1 VAYLW
6 EIILHQKKR
15 ETFDMGFLMGFLLSI
30 FGYLLGSI
38 LFAKIIASYKG
49 VDIASVGS
57 KSAGATNVTRT
68 LGKKYG
74 ALVFFLDAF
83 KGFLIA
89 ILDRFYINPDSL
101 WFGIVMVSPVVGHIY
116 SYRANFKG
124 GKGVATAFGVVLGVS
139 FMLALKM
146 LLVWAIVFYLFR
158 YVSLASITSV
168 LVGYFLFLEGD
179 FSGPEKIGASFIAF
193 LILYKH
199 KDNVFRLLN
208 KEEYRFK

>member
-1 VAYLW
+1 
-6 EIILHQKKR
+6 
-15 ETFDMGFLMGFLLSI
+15 MGFIIGFLLSV

-38 LFAKIIASYKG
+38 LFAKIVASYKG
-49 VDIASVGS
+49 IDITSVGS

-74 ALVFFLDAF
+74 ALVFLLDAF

-89 ILDRFYINPDSL
+89 ILDRFYIDPSSL
-101 WFGIVMVSPVVGHIY
+101 WFGIVMVSPVIGHIY
-116 SYRANFKG
+116 SYRADFKG
-124 GKGVATAFGVVLGVS
+124 GKGVATAFGVVFGISPL
-139 FMLALKM
+139 LALKM
-146 LLVWAIVFYLFR
+146 FLVWAVVFYLFR

-179 FSGPEKIGASFIAF
+179 FSTSQKLGATLIAF

-199 KDNVFRLLN
+199 KDNVFRLLR
-208 KEEYRFK
+208 KEEHKFK

>member
-1 VAYLW
+1 
-6 EIILHQKKR
+6 
-15 ETFDMGFLMGFLLSI
+15 MGFIIGFLLSV

-38 LFAKIIASYKG
+38 LFAKIVASYKG
-49 VDIASVGS
+49 IDITSVGS

-74 ALVFFLDAF
+74 ALVFLLDAF

-89 ILDRFYINPDSL
+89 ILDRFYIDPSSL
-101 WFGIVMVSPVVGHIY
+101 WFGIVMVSPVIGHIY
-116 SYRANFKG
+116 SYRADFKG
-124 GKGVATAFGVVLGVS
+124 GKGVATAFGVVFGISPL
-139 FMLALKM
+139 LALKM
-146 LLVWAIVFYLFR
+146 FLVWAVVFYLFR

-168 LVGYFLFLEGD
+168 LVGYFVFLEGD
-179 FSGPEKIGASFIAF
+179 FSTSQKLGASLIAF

>member
-1 VAYLW
+1 
-6 EIILHQKKR
+6 
-15 ETFDMGFLMGFLLSI
+15 MFLMGVLLSI

-49 VDIASVGS
+49 IDITSVGS

-101 WFGIVMVSPVVGHIY
+101 WFGVVMVSPVIGHIY
-116 SYRANFKG
+116 SYRADFKG
-124 GKGVATAFGVVLGVS
+124 GKGVATAFGVVFGIS
-139 FMLALKM
+139 FLLALKM
-146 LLVWAIVFYLFR
+146 LLVWAVVFYLFR
-158 YVSLASITSV
+158 YVSLASIISV
-168 LVGYFLFLEGD
+168 LVGYFLFLQGD
-179 FSGPEKIGASFIAF
+179 FTASQKIGASFIAF

>member
-1 VAYLW
+1 
-6 EIILHQKKR
+6 
-15 ETFDMGFLMGFLLSI
+15 MGFLMGFLLSI

>member
-1 VAYLW
+1 
-6 EIILHQKKR
+6 
-15 ETFDMGFLMGFLLSI
+15 MGFIIGFLLSV

-38 LFAKIIASYKG
+38 LFAKIVASYKG
-49 VDIASVGS
+49 IDITSVGS

-74 ALVFFLDAF
+74 ALVFLLDAF

-89 ILDRFYINPDSL
+89 ILDRFYIDPSSL
-101 WFGIVMVSPVVGHIY
+101 WFGIVMVSPVIGHIY
-116 SYRANFKG
+116 SYRADFKG
-124 GKGVATAFGVVLGVS
+124 GKGVATAFGVVFGISPL
-139 FMLALKM
+139 LALKM
-146 LLVWAIVFYLFR
+146 FLVWAVVFYLFR

-179 FSGPEKIGASFIAF
+179 FTTSQKLGASLIAF

>member
-1 VAYLW
+1 
-6 EIILHQKKR
+6 
-15 ETFDMGFLMGFLLSI
+15 MGFIIGFLLSV

-38 LFAKIIASYKG
+38 LFAKIVASYKG
-49 VDIASVGS
+49 IDITSVGS

-74 ALVFFLDAF
+74 ALVFLLDAF

-89 ILDRFYINPDSL
+89 ILDRFYIDPSSL
-101 WFGIVMVSPVVGHIY
+101 WFGIVMVSPVIGHIY
-116 SYRANFKG
+116 SYRADFKG
-124 GKGVATAFGVVLGVS
+124 GKGVATAFGVVFGISPL
-139 FMLALKM
+139 LALKM
-146 LLVWAIVFYLFR
+146 FLVWAVVFYLFR

-168 LVGYFLFLEGD
+168 LLGYFLFLEGD
-179 FSGPEKIGASFIAF
+179 FTISQKLGAGLIAF

>member
-1 VAYLW
+1 
-6 EIILHQKKR
+6 
-15 ETFDMGFLMGFLLSI
+15 MGFIIGFLLSV

-38 LFAKIIASYKG
+38 LFAKIVASYKG
-49 VDIASVGS
+49 IDITSVGS

-74 ALVFFLDAF
+74 ALVFLLDAF

-89 ILDRFYINPDSL
+89 ILDRFYIDPSSI
-101 WFGIVMVSPVVGHIY
+101 WFGIVMVSPVIGHIY
-116 SYRANFKG
+116 SYRADFKG
-124 GKGVATAFGVVLGVS
+124 GKGVATAFGVVFGISPL
-139 FMLALKM
+139 LALKM
-146 LLVWAIVFYLFR
+146 FLVWAVVFYLFR

-179 FSGPEKIGASFIAF
+179 FTTSQKLGASLIAF

>member
-1 VAYLW
+1 
-6 EIILHQKKR
+6 
-15 ETFDMGFLMGFLLSI
+15 MGFLMGVLLSI

-49 VDIASVGS
+49 IDITSVGS

-101 WFGIVMVSPVVGHIY
+101 WFGVVMVSPVIGHIY
-116 SYRANFKG
+116 SYRADFKG
-124 GKGVATAFGVVLGVS
+124 GKGVATAFGVVFGIS
-139 FMLALKM
+139 FLLALKM
-146 LLVWAIVFYLFR
+146 FLVWAVVFYLFR
-158 YVSLASITSV
+158 YVSLASIISV
-168 LVGYFLFLEGD
+168 LVGYFLFLQGD
-179 FSGPEKIGASFIAF
+179 FSVPQKIGASVIAF

-199 KDNVFRLLN
+199 KDNIFRLLN

>member
-1 VAYLW
+1 
-6 EIILHQKKR
+6 
-15 ETFDMGFLMGFLLSI
+15 MGFIIGFLLSV

-38 LFAKIIASYKG
+38 LFAKIVASYKG
-49 VDIASVGS
+49 IDITSVGS

-74 ALVFFLDAF
+74 ALVFLLDAF

-89 ILDRFYINPDSL
+89 ILDRFYIDPSSL
-101 WFGIVMVSPVVGHIY
+101 WFGIVMVSPVIGHIY
-116 SYRANFKG
+116 SYRADFKG
-124 GKGVATAFGVVLGVS
+124 GKGVATAFGVVFGISPL
-139 FMLALKM
+139 LALKM
-146 LLVWAIVFYLFR
+146 FLVWAVVFYLFR

-179 FSGPEKIGASFIAF
+179 FTTSQKLGASLIAF

-199 KDNVFRLLN
+199 KDNIFRLLN

>member
-1 VAYLW
+1 
-6 EIILHQKKR
+6 
-15 ETFDMGFLMGFLLSI
+15 MGFIIGFLLSV

-38 LFAKIIASYKG
+38 LFAKIVASYKG
-49 VDIASVGS
+49 IDITSVGS

-74 ALVFFLDAF
+74 ALVFLLDAF

-89 ILDRFYINPDSL
+89 ILDRFYIDPSSL
-101 WFGIVMVSPVVGHIY
+101 WFGIVMVSPVIGHIY
-116 SYRANFKG
+116 SYRSDFKG
-124 GKGVATAFGVVLGVS
+124 GKGVATAFGVVFGISPL
-139 FMLALKM
+139 LALKM
-146 LLVWAIVFYLFR
+146 FLVWAFVFYLFR

-179 FSGPEKIGASFIAF
+179 FSTSQKLGATMIAF

-199 KDNVFRLLN
+199 KDNVFRLLR
-208 KEEYRFK
+208 KEEHKFK

>member
-1 VAYLW
+1 
-6 EIILHQKKR
+6 
-15 ETFDMGFLMGFLLSI
+15 MGFIIGFLLSV

-38 LFAKIIASYKG
+38 LFAKIVASYKG
-49 VDIASVGS
+49 IDITSVGS

-74 ALVFFLDAF
+74 ALVFLLDAF

-89 ILDRFYINPDSL
+89 ILDRFYIDPSSL
-101 WFGIVMVSPVVGHIY
+101 WFGIVMVSPLIGHIY
-116 SYRANFKG
+116 SYRADFKG
-124 GKGVATAFGVVLGVS
+124 GKGVATAFGVVFGISPL
-139 FMLALKM
+139 LALKM
-146 LLVWAIVFYLFR
+146 FLVWAVVFYLFR

-179 FSGPEKIGASFIAF
+179 FSTSQKLGASLIAF

>member
-1 VAYLW
+1 
-6 EIILHQKKR
+6 
-15 ETFDMGFLMGFLLSI
+15 MGFIIGFLLSV

-38 LFAKIIASYKG
+38 LFAKIVASYKG
-49 VDIASVGS
+49 IDITSVGS

-74 ALVFFLDAF
+74 ALVFLLDAF

-89 ILDRFYINPDSL
+89 ILDRFYIDPSSL
-101 WFGIVMVSPVVGHIY
+101 WFGIVMVSPVIGHIY
-116 SYRANFKG
+116 SYRADFKG
-124 GKGVATAFGVVLGVS
+124 GKGVATAFGVVFGMSPL
-139 FMLALKM
+139 LALKM
-146 LLVWAIVFYLFR
+146 FLVWAVVFYLFR

-179 FSGPEKIGASFIAF
+179 FSTSQKLGASLIAF

>member
-1 VAYLW
+1 MTLN
-6 EIILHQKKR
+6 QKR
-15 ETFDMGFLMGFLLSI
+15 TAVFDMGFVTGFLLSV
-30 FGYLLGSI
+30 FGYLLGSV

-49 VDIASVGS
+49 IDITSVGS

-89 ILDRFYINPDSL
+89 ILDRFYINPDSF
-101 WFGIVMVSPVVGHIY
+101 WFGVVMISPVVGHIY
-116 SYRANFKG
+116 SYKANFKG
-124 GKGVATAFGVVLGVS
+124 GKGVATAFGVVFGISPV
-139 FMLALKM
+139 LALKM
-146 LLVWAIVFYLFR
+146 FLIWALVFYLFK

-168 LVGYFLFLEGD
+168 LVGYAMFLNGD
-179 FSGPEKIGASFIAF
+179 FSTSQKLGASVIAF

-199 KDNVFRLLN
+199 KENVFRLLN

>member
-1 VAYLW
+1 
-6 EIILHQKKR
+6 
-15 ETFDMGFLMGFLLSI
+15 MGFIIGFLLSV

-38 LFAKIIASYKG
+38 LFAKIVASYKG
-49 VDIASVGS
+49 IDITSVGS

-74 ALVFFLDAF
+74 ALVFLLDAF

-89 ILDRFYINPDSL
+89 ILDRFYIDPSSL
-101 WFGIVMVSPVVGHIY
+101 WFGIVMVSPLIGHIY
-116 SYRANFKG
+116 SYRADFKG
-124 GKGVATAFGVVLGVS
+124 GKGVATAFGVVFGISPL
-139 FMLALKM
+139 LALKM
-146 LLVWAIVFYLFR
+146 FLVWAVVFYLFR

-179 FSGPEKIGASFIAF
+179 FSTSQKLGASLIAF

-199 KDNVFRLLN
+199 KDNIFRLLN

>member
-1 VAYLW
+1 
-6 EIILHQKKR
+6 
-15 ETFDMGFLMGFLLSI
+15 MGFLMGVLLSI

-49 VDIASVGS
+49 IDITSVGS

-89 ILDRFYINPDSL
+89 LLDRFYINPDSL
-101 WFGIVMVSPVVGHIY
+101 WFGVVMVSPVIGHIY
-116 SYRANFKG
+116 SYRADFKG
-124 GKGVATAFGVVLGVS
+124 GKGVATAFGVVFGIS
-139 FMLALKM
+139 FLLALKM
-146 LLVWAIVFYLFR
+146 FLVWAVVFYLFR
-158 YVSLASITSV
+158 YVSLASVISV
-168 LVGYFLFLEGD
+168 LVGYFLFLQGD
-179 FSGPEKIGASFIAF
+179 FSVPQKIGASFIAF

-199 KDNVFRLLN
+199 KDNIFRLLN

>member
-1 VAYLW
+1 
-6 EIILHQKKR
+6 
-15 ETFDMGFLMGFLLSI
+15 MGFLMGVLLSI

-49 VDIASVGS
+49 IDITSVGS

-89 ILDRFYINPDSL
+89 LLDRFYINPDSL
-101 WFGIVMVSPVVGHIY
+101 WFGVVMVSPVIGHIY
-116 SYRANFKG
+116 SYRADFKG
-124 GKGVATAFGVVLGVS
+124 GKGVATAFGVVFGIS
-139 FMLALKM
+139 FLLALKM
-146 LLVWAIVFYLFR
+146 FLVWAVVFYLFR
-158 YVSLASITSV
+158 YVSLASIISV
-168 LVGYFLFLEGD
+168 LVGYFLFLQGD
-179 FSGPEKIGASFIAF
+179 FTASQKIGASFIAF

-199 KDNVFRLLN
+199 KDNIFRLLN

>member
-1 VAYLW
+1 
-6 EIILHQKKR
+6 
-15 ETFDMGFLMGFLLSI
+15 MGFIIGFLLSV

-38 LFAKIIASYKG
+38 LFAKIVASYKG
-49 VDIASVGS
+49 IDITSVGS

-74 ALVFFLDAF
+74 ALVFLLDAF

-89 ILDRFYINPDSL
+89 ILDRFYIDPSSL
-101 WFGIVMVSPVVGHIY
+101 WFGIVMVSPVIGHIY
-116 SYRANFKG
+116 SYRADFKG
-124 GKGVATAFGVVLGVS
+124 GKGVATAFGVVFGISPL
-139 FMLALKM
+139 LALKM
-146 LLVWAIVFYLFR
+146 FLVWAVVFYLFR

-168 LVGYFLFLEGD
+168 LVGYFVFLEGD
-179 FSGPEKIGASFIAF
+179 FTTSQKLGASLIAF

>member
-1 VAYLW
+1 
-6 EIILHQKKR
+6 
-15 ETFDMGFLMGFLLSI
+15 MGFIIGFLLSV

-38 LFAKIIASYKG
+38 LFAKIVASYKG
-49 VDIASVGS
+49 IDITSVGS

-74 ALVFFLDAF
+74 ALVFLLDAF

-89 ILDRFYINPDSL
+89 ILDRFYIDPSSL
-101 WFGIVMVSPVVGHIY
+101 WFGIVMVSPVIGHIY
-116 SYRANFKG
+116 SYRSDFKG
-124 GKGVATAFGVVLGVS
+124 GKGVATAFGVVFGISPL
-139 FMLALKM
+139 LALKM
-146 LLVWAIVFYLFR
+146 FLVWAVVFYLFR

-179 FSGPEKIGASFIAF
+179 FSTSQKLGASLIAF

>member
-1 VAYLW
+1 
-6 EIILHQKKR
+6 
-15 ETFDMGFLMGFLLSI
+15 MGFIIGFLLSV

-38 LFAKIIASYKG
+38 LFAKIVASYKG
-49 VDIASVGS
+49 IDITSVGS

-74 ALVFFLDAF
+74 ALVFLLDAF

-89 ILDRFYINPDSL
+89 ILDRFYIDPSSL
-101 WFGIVMVSPVVGHIY
+101 WFGIVMVSPVIGHIY
-116 SYRANFKG
+116 SYRADFKG
-124 GKGVATAFGVVLGVS
+124 GKGVATAFGVVFGISPL
-139 FMLALKM
+139 LALKM
-146 LLVWAIVFYLFR
+146 FLVWAVVFYLFR

-179 FSGPEKIGASFIAF
+179 FSTSQKLGASLIAF

>member
-1 VAYLW
+1 MTLN
-6 EIILHQKKR
+6 QKR
-15 ETFDMGFLMGFLLSI
+15 TAVFDMGFVTGFLLSV
-30 FGYLLGSI
+30 FGYLLGSV

-49 VDIASVGS
+49 IDITSVGS

-101 WFGIVMVSPVVGHIY
+101 WFGIVMISPVVGHIY
-116 SYRANFKG
+116 SYKANFKG
-124 GKGVATAFGVVLGVS
+124 GKGVATAFGVVFGISPV
-139 FMLALKM
+139 LALKM
-146 LLVWAIVFYLFR
+146 FLIWALVFYLFK

-168 LVGYFLFLEGD
+168 LVGYAMFLNGD
-179 FSGPEKIGASFIAF
+179 FSTSQKLGASVIAF

-199 KDNVFRLLN
+199 KENVFRLLN

>member
-1 VAYLW
+1 
-6 EIILHQKKR
+6 
-15 ETFDMGFLMGFLLSI
+15 MGFIIGFLLSV

-38 LFAKIIASYKG
+38 LFAKIVASYKG
-49 VDIASVGS
+49 IDITSVGS

-74 ALVFFLDAF
+74 ALVFLLDAF

-89 ILDRFYINPDSL
+89 ILDRFYIDPSSL

-116 SYRANFKG
+116 SYRADFKG
-124 GKGVATAFGVVLGVS
+124 GKGVATASGVVFGISPL
-139 FMLALKM
+139 LALKM
-146 LLVWAIVFYLFR
+146 FLVWAVVFYLFR

-179 FSGPEKIGASFIAF
+179 FSTSQKLGASLIAF

>member
-1 VAYLW
+1 
-6 EIILHQKKR
+6 
-15 ETFDMGFLMGFLLSI
+15 MGFIIGFLLSV

-38 LFAKIIASYKG
+38 LFAKIVASYKG
-49 VDIASVGS
+49 IDITSVGS

-74 ALVFFLDAF
+74 ALVFLLDAF

-89 ILDRFYINPDSL
+89 ILDRFYIDPSSL
-101 WFGIVMVSPVVGHIY
+101 WFGIVMVSPVIGHIY
-116 SYRANFKG
+116 SYRADFKG
-124 GKGVATAFGVVLGVS
+124 GKGVATAFGVVFGISPL
-139 FMLALKM
+139 LALKM
-146 LLVWAIVFYLFR
+146 FLVWAVVFYLFR

-179 FSGPEKIGASFIAF
+179 FSTSQKLGASFIAF

>member
-1 VAYLW
+1 
-6 EIILHQKKR
+6 
-15 ETFDMGFLMGFLLSI
+15 MGFIIGFLLSV

-38 LFAKIIASYKG
+38 LFAKIVASYKG
-49 VDIASVGS
+49 IDITSVGS
-57 KSAGATNVTRT
+57 KSAGATNITRT

-74 ALVFFLDAF
+74 ALVFLLDAF

-89 ILDRFYINPDSL
+89 ILDRFYIDPSSL
-101 WFGIVMVSPVVGHIY
+101 WFGIVMVSPLIGHIY
-116 SYRANFKG
+116 SYRADFKG
-124 GKGVATAFGVVLGVS
+124 GKGVATAFGVVFGISPL
-139 FMLALKM
+139 LALKM
-146 LLVWAIVFYLFR
+146 FLVWAVVFYLFR

-168 LVGYFLFLEGD
+168 LLGYFLFLEGD
-179 FSGPEKIGASFIAF
+179 FTTSQKLGASLIAF

>member
-1 VAYLW
+1 MA
-6 EIILHQKKR
+6 
-15 ETFDMGFLMGFLLSI
+15 FDMGFLMGVLLSI

-49 VDIASVGS
+49 IDITSVGS

-89 ILDRFYINPDSL
+89 LLDRFYINPDSL
-101 WFGIVMVSPVVGHIY
+101 WFGVVMVSPVIGHIY
-116 SYRANFKG
+116 SYRADFKG
-124 GKGVATAFGVVLGVS
+124 GKGVATAFGVVFGIS
-139 FMLALKM
+139 FLLALKM
-146 LLVWAIVFYLFR
+146 LLVWAVVFYLFR
-158 YVSLASITSV
+158 YVSLASIISV
-168 LVGYFLFLEGD
+168 LVGYFLFLQGD
-179 FSGPEKIGASFIAF
+179 FTASQKIGASFIAF

-199 KDNVFRLLN
+199 KDNIFRLLN

>member
-1 VAYLW
+1 
-6 EIILHQKKR
+6 
-15 ETFDMGFLMGFLLSI
+15 MGFLMGVLLSI

-49 VDIASVGS
+49 IDITSVGS

-89 ILDRFYINPDSL
+89 LLDRFYINPDSL
-101 WFGIVMVSPVVGHIY
+101 WFGVVMVSPVIGHIY
-116 SYRANFKG
+116 SYRADFKG
-124 GKGVATAFGVVLGVS
+124 GKGVATAFGVVFGIS
-139 FMLALKM
+139 FLLALKM
-146 LLVWAIVFYLFR
+146 LLVWAVVFYLFR
-158 YVSLASITSV
+158 YVSLASVISV
-168 LVGYFLFLEGD
+168 LVGYFLFLQGD
-179 FSGPEKIGASFIAF
+179 FTASQKIGASVIAF

-199 KDNVFRLLN
+199 KDNIFRLLN

>member
-1 VAYLW
+1 MNIV
-6 EIILHQKKR
+6 
-15 ETFDMGFLMGFLLSI
+15 MGFLLSI

-38 LFAKIIASYKG
+38 LFAKVIASYKG
-49 VDIASVGS
+49 IDITSVGS

-74 ALVFFLDAF
+74 VLVFFLDAF

-89 ILDRFYINPDSL
+89 LLDRFYINPDSL
-101 WFGIVMVSPVVGHIY
+101 WFGIVMISPIVGHIY

-124 GKGVATAFGVVLGVS
+124 GKGVATAFGVVFGIS
-139 FMLALKM
+139 PFLALKM
-146 LLVWAIVFYLFR
+146 FFVWALVFYLFR
-158 YVSLASITSV
+158 YVSLASIISV
-168 LVGYFLFLEGD
+168 LVGYFLFLQGD
-179 FSGPEKIGASFIAF
+179 FSVPQKIGASVIAF